1 MISLQPKSILVVL
14 VAVLLVAPTPPLNA
28 ATREVEPLAAVQPA
42 GDARVSRVTFDVDDC
57 QAVGPTV
64 ALLPAIAAI
73 VLPKL
78 VEKGLDFLSGL
89 LSKQLEDKNGSS
101 TARGAEELFCPGREN
116 LRINGITFERVALSE
131 PDDFG
136 RSQETRE
143 LLAEFDVIES
153 MDRTAFRVELRS
165 LDYQETSALKR
176 GKGRKDILITGIFES
191 PFADVR
197 SEEHAQA
204 AIFGVFQLALQRV
217 KIGSK
222 MDFGE
227 HPIQSQWI
235 ALPKPAAEDK
245 DKDEDEDEDEWEDE
259 DVGELSASQPTL
271 FTAPFSVLIN
281 VTETE
286 QSGDLLVK
294 AVEAF
299 AETEDDL
306 KDLLTE
312 IIRNALGVSN
322 DDG

>member
-1 MISLQPKSILVVL
+1 MIALQPKSLVVVL
-14 VAVLLVAPTPPLNA
+14 VALTLVVPEPLIA
-28 ATREVEPLAAVQPA
+28 SSREVEPMAAVQPD
-42 GDARVSRVTFDVDDC
+42 GDARVSRVTFEVDEC
-57 QAVGPTV
+57 RTVRPTV

-78 VEKGLDFLSGL
+78 IGKGLDFLSGL
-89 LSKQLEDKNGSS
+89 LTKQLEDKNGSS
-101 TARGAEELFCPGREN
+101 TARGAEELFCPGQQD
-116 LRINGITFERVALSE
+116 LRITGIDFERVALSE
-131 PDDFG
+131 PDDDG
-136 RSQETRE
+136 RSEETRE

-153 MDRTAFRVELRS
+153 MDRMAFRVELKA

-204 AIFGVFQLALQRV
+204 AIFGVFQMALQTV

-235 ALPKPAAEDK
+235 ALPKPAVEEEK
-245 DKDEDEDEDEWEDE
+245 DGDWQEEEV
-259 DVGELSASQPTL
+259 DVLRAGGPSL

-306 KDLLTE
+306 KALLTE
-312 IIRNALGVSN
+312 MIRDALGPSS
-322 DDG
+322 DDGN

>member
-1 MISLQPKSILVVL
+1 MISLQPKSILVIL
-14 VAVLLVAPTPPLNA
+14 VALLLVVPTPLTA
-28 ATREVEPLAAVQPA
+28 SAQKVEPLAAVQPA
-42 GDARVSRVTFDVDDC
+42 GAARVSRVTFDVDEC
-57 QAVGPTV
+57 QTMGPTV

-89 LSKQLEDKNGSS
+89 LSRQLEDKNGSS
-101 TARGAEELFCPGREN
+101 TARGADELFCPGREK

-131 PDDFG
+131 PDDIG
-136 RSQETRE
+136 RSEETRE

-153 MDRTAFRVELRS
+153 MDRTAFRIELKS

-176 GKGRKDILITGIFES
+176 GKGRKDILVTGIFES

-204 AIFGVFQLALQRV
+204 AIFGVFQLGLQRV

-222 MDFGE
+222 IDFGE

-235 ALPKPAAEDK
+235 ALPKPAAEAEDEG
-245 DKDEDEDEDEWEDE
+245 EDEDL
-259 DVGELSASQPTL
+259 GELSVSQPTL

-286 QSGDLLVK
+286 ESGDLLVK

-306 KDLLTE
+306 KDLLTDL
-312 IIRNALGVSN
+312 IRDALGVS
-322 DDG
+322 DDGN

>member
-1 MISLQPKSILVVL
+1 MTALQPKSIQVVLVVL
-14 VAVLLVAPTPPLNA
+14 LLVVPTPLTA
-28 ATREVEPLAAVQPA
+28 ASREVEPLAAVQPA
-42 GDARVSRVTFDVDDC
+42 GDARVSRVTFDVDEC
-57 QAVGPTV
+57 QAMGPTV

-101 TARGAEELFCPGREN
+101 TARGAEELFCPGQAR

-131 PDDFG
+131 PDESG
-136 RSQETRE
+136 RSEETRE
-143 LLAEFDVIES
+143 LLAELDVIES
-153 MDRTAFRVELRS
+153 MDRTAFRVELKS

-204 AIFGVFQLALQRV
+204 AIFGVFQMGLQRV

-227 HPIQSQWI
+227 HPIQSRWI
-235 ALPKPAAEDK
+235 ALPKPAADA
-245 DKDEDEDEDEWEDE
+245 EDEWED
-259 DVGELSASQPTL
+259 DDAGELTASQPTL

-306 KDLLTE
+306 KDLLTDL
-312 IIRNALGVSN
+312 IRDALGAS
-322 DDG
+322 DDGN

>member
-1 MISLQPKSILVVL
+1 MTGRQPKAIPVVL
-14 VAVLLVAPTPPLNA
+14 VALVLVVPTPLA
-28 ATREVEPLAAVQPA
+28 ASAREVEPMAAVQPA
-42 GDARVSRVTFDVDDC
+42 GDARVSRVTFDVDEC
-57 QAVGPTV
+57 QTMGPTA
-64 ALLPAIAAI
+64 ALLPAVAAL

-78 VEKGLDFLSGL
+78 IEKGLDFLSGL
-89 LSKQLEDKNGSS
+89 LSRQLEDKNGSS
-101 TARGAEELFCPGREN
+101 TARGAEELFCPGQAR

-131 PDDFG
+131 PDDLG

-143 LLAEFDVIES
+143 LWAEFDVIES
-153 MDRTAFRVELRS
+153 MDRTAFRVELES
-165 LDYQETSALKR
+165 LDYQETSALKP

-204 AIFGVFQLALQRV
+204 AIFGVFQMGLQRV

-222 MDFGE
+222 IDFGE

-235 ALPKPAAEDK
+235 ALPKPAVDT
-245 DKDEDEDEDEWEDE
+245 DEDLENEEM
-259 DVGELSASQPTL
+259 GELGASQPSL

-306 KDLLTE
+306 KDLLTD
-312 IIRNALGVSN
+312 IIKNALGVSN

>member
-1 MISLQPKSILVVL
+1 MTRLQPKSILVL
-14 VAVLLVAPTPPLNA
+14 LMALLLVAPAPLKA
-28 ATREVEPLAAVQPA
+28 ATREVEPMAAVQPA
-42 GDARVSRVTFDVDDC
+42 GDARVSRVAFDVDEC
-57 QAVGPTV
+57 QTMGPSV
-64 ALLPAIAAI
+64 ALLPAIAAL

-89 LSKQLEDKNGSS
+89 LSRQLEDKNGSS
-101 TARGAEELFCPGREN
+101 TARGAEELFCPGGAE

-131 PDDFG
+131 PDEFG
-136 RSQETRE
+136 RSRETRE

-153 MDRTAFRVELRS
+153 MDHTAFRVELRS
-165 LDYQETSALKR
+165 LDYRETSALKR

-204 AIFGVFQLALQRV
+204 AIFGVFQMGLQRV

-222 MDFGE
+222 MDFSE

-235 ALPKPAAEDK
+235 ALPKPAVDG
-245 DKDEDEDEDEWEDE
+245 DDDWEDE
-259 DVGELSASQPTL
+259 DVGELSAGQPSL
-271 FTAPFSVLIN
+271 FSAPFSVLIN
-281 VTETE
+281 VVETE
-286 QSGDLLVK
+286 ESGDLLVK

-306 KDLLTE
+306 KGLLTD
-312 IIRNALGVSN
+312 IIRNALGVAN

>member
-14 VAVLLVAPTPPLNA
+14 VALLLVVPTPLTA

-42 GDARVSRVTFDVDDC
+42 GDARVSRVTFDVDEC
-57 QAVGPTV
+57 QTMGPTV
-64 ALLPAIAAI
+64 ALLPAIAAL

-89 LSKQLEDKNGSS
+89 LSKQMEDKNGSS
-101 TARGAEELFCPGREN
+101 TARGAEELFCPGRQE
-116 LRINGITFERVALSE
+116 LRVNGITFERVALSE
-131 PDDFG
+131 PDQMG
-136 RSQETRE
+136 RSEETRE

-153 MDRTAFRVELRS
+153 MDRTAFRVELKS

-197 SEEHAQA
+197 AEEHAQA
-204 AIFGVFQLALQRV
+204 AIFGVFQMGLQRV
-217 KIGSK
+217 KIGST

-235 ALPKPAAEDK
+235 ALPKPATD
-245 DKDEDEDEDEWEDE
+245 DDDEWEEDE
-259 DVGELSASQPTL
+259 LGELSSNQPSL

-286 QSGDLLVK
+286 ESSDLLVK

-306 KDLLTE
+306 KDLLTD
-312 IIRNALGVSN
+312 IIRNALGVGGDSE
-322 DDG
+322 